1 VQLADGSL
9 TGPLNYL
16 GNIPTL
22 PLPVNLAVTV
32 VAFFFL
38 ERFRTDGG
46 EQEGIP
52 AIFPNGPGADKLY
65 PGGKF
70 DPLGLA
76 SDPLA
81 FEELKVK
88 EIKNGRLAMVS
99 MLAFAAQAA
108 TTHEGP
114 VANLIAHLSGP
125 FGNKCVIPSIARAR
139 SYARSQPVH
148 RAEQRLA
155 RGHALG
161 TLLCV
166 SHARHTAWKLRPA
179 APRRPALLALS
190 LVGWRAWHRESR
202 IWDLHCDRAHSSAA
216 CGQLR
221 TRVRHQHACCGPG
234 STSLDRKL
242 ARLSI
247 L

>member
-125 FGNKCVIPSIARAR
+125 FGNNLFTVLNNGSRA
-139 SYARSQPVH
+139 A
-148 RAEQRLA
+148 
-155 RGHALG
+155 
-161 TLLCV
+161 TL
-166 SHARHTAWKLRPA
+166 
-179 APRRPALLALS
+179 
-190 LVGWRAWHRESR
+190 
-202 IWDLHCDRAHSSAA
+202 
-216 CGQLR
+216 
-221 TRVRHQHACCGPG
+221 
-234 STSLDRKL
+234 
-242 ARLSI
+242 
-247 L
+247 